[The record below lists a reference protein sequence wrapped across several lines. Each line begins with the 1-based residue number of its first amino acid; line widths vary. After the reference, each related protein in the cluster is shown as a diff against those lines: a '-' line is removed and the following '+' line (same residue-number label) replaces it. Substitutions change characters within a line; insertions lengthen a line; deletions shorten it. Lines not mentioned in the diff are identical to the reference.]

1 MIHIQSHDRRFR
13 HPIGQRF
20 SQPVDTDDAGRFID
34 KIFPCDNRGIEDA
47 AGGEIAECAAARFCI
62 GADQRRQAADQPG
75 SHRAIAISVQAT
87 ALSDK
92 GRRRLAISFAKFSH
106 DCCRH
111 TGNRGNFCRRI
122 TGQHFSRQAVK
133 PAHPAVQEITIQQA
147 QPLQF
152 MHDPQRQCT
161 VCTRSH
167 QNRPVGNQ
175 SGGFRDMGLNDPY
188 FCPLALRLSDRMQ
201 KMDVCCQRMSA
212 PNQDKIALCRFIGF
226 CLQCAAHYGFP
237 TIPLGRRT
245 QGTLQSGRAKLME
258 QRMAGIALHQSHR
271 ACIRHRQDRFA
282 AILGD
287 YFSPALTNDA
297 DSFLPRC
304 LAKFASAFFT
314 CTNQRL
320 FQPLRRVDA
329 PFVVRHFGAKQ
340 SACIGMRR
348 IAFDSCHFFVF
359 HLQQQ
364 SAGVR
369 TVIGA
374 DGFFPF
380 VAHFTPR
387 FFWLLTNK
395 LPQNRIEWHQRFRRR
410 AEMSQKADQP
420 ACLEVFRF
428 LWRNPR

>member
-13 HPIGQRF
+13 HPAGQRL
-20 SQPVDTDDAGRFID
+20 SQPVDADDAGRFID
-34 KIFPCDNRGIEDA
+34 KIFSCDNRGIEDA
-47 AGGEIAECAAARFCI
+47 AGGEIAERAAARFRI
-62 GADQRRQAADQPG
+62 GTDQRRQAADQPG
-75 SHRAIAISVQAT
+75 SHSAIAISVQAT

-122 TGQHFSRQAVK
+122 TGQHFSSQAVK

-175 SGGFRDMGLNDPY
+175 FSGFRDMGLNNPD
-188 FCPLALRLSDRMQ
+188 FCPLALRLSERMQ

-212 PNQDKIALCRFIGF
+212 PDQDQIALCRFIGF
-226 CLQCAAHYGFP
+226 RLQRAAHYSFP
-237 TIPLGRRT
+237 AIPLGRRT
-245 QGTLQSGRAKLME
+245 QGPFQSGCAKLME
-258 QRMAGIALHQSHR
+258 QCMTGIALHQAHR

-287 YFSPALTNDA
+287 YFSPALANDA

-304 LAKFASAFFT
+304 LAKLAGAFFT

-320 FQPLRRVDA
+320 FQPLR
-329 PFVVRHFGAKQ
+329 
-340 SACIGMRR
+340 
-348 IAFDSCHFFVF
+348 
-359 HLQQQ
+359 
-364 SAGVR
+364 
-369 TVIGA
+369 
-374 DGFFPF
+374 
-380 VAHFTPR
+380 
-387 FFWLLTNK
+387 
-395 LPQNRIEWHQRFRRR
+395 
-410 AEMSQKADQP
+410 
-420 ACLEVFRF
+420 
-428 LWRNPR
+428 